1 MRFINTVSSVVT
13 VAVAA
18 AAAADFVVFVIVVD
32 VDAAAAA
39 AAAAAAFVVFIIVVD
54 VDAAVVFPFERMH
67 DGLGDIPRCK
77 HDYDVYFLETSY
89 VAVRLVIG
97 QK

>member
-18 AAAADFVVFVIVVD
+18 AAAAFVVFVIVVD

-39 AAAAAAFVVFIIVVD
+39 AAAFVVFVIVVD

-89 VAVRLVIG
+89 IAVRLVIG